1 MVPARRCARNC
12 CDSGEDHFLE
22 SKKPMCL
29 RPRKWDCCS
38 DLFCEKWRSF
48 NKKHY
53 FCKCNGMA
61 GFRGTRLLIEGL
73 WPRLHVANLCQS
85 TMLFG
90 IVWVLLSQ
98 AFATWRASPR
108 SRLCLTQASPSLK
121 APRLQAFEARDLLH
135 QHNRKGQVVMLKTRR
150 SKRPV
155 FGFVFCTL
163 NWMNFG
169 DGVGASLVRGP
180 YSQLDVG
187 LCDVDAFLME
197 QRSGRRCRGGLKTG
211 PSRRHRIQPAEGP
224 FLGPRAKETCL
235 KKGQKVDPLEIKSGP
250 LWRVQFWSLF
260 WPLHWGKSAFISS
273 WNWFDQQQLRLES
286 WTGEAHFCAPA
297 FSYVLRSKNG
307 SLLCRFFSSN
317 FHSLEA
323 SRLALRPSLCA
334 SCGLKF

>member
-1 MVPARRCARNC
+1 MSLALSLCQYV
-12 CDSGEDHFLE
+12 
-22 SKKPMCL
+22 L
-29 RPRKWDCCS
+29 RPR
-38 DLFCEKWRSF
+38 
-48 NKKHY
+48 
-53 FCKCNGMA
+53 
-61 GFRGTRLLIEGL
+61 RGL
-73 WPRLHVANLCQS
+73 AQ
-85 TMLFG
+85 
-90 IVWVLLSQ
+90 
-98 AFATWRASPR
+98 ASPG
-108 SRLCLTQASPSLK
+108 LAQASPSLK

-135 QHNRKGQVVMLKTRR
+135 QHNRKGQVVMIKTRR
-150 SKRPV
+150 SKRLV

-163 NWMNFG
+163 NWYEFWRRSG
-169 DGVGASLVRGP
+169 GLPCSRPLLPTRCWLVWCWCV
-180 YSQLDVG
+180 STL
-187 LCDVDAFLME
+187 E

-235 KKGQKVDPLEIKSGP
+235 KKGSESGPAWNQKWSPLEGP
-250 LWRVQFWSLF
+250 VLVPF
-260 WPLHWGKSAFISS
+260 WPLHCGKSVEAFISS

-307 SLLCRFFSSN
+307 SLLCHN